1 VSREQGSKDTHY
13 LLSFVSKFLV
23 FATPCVVRAGGTIVA
38 ASLTHEG
45 DLAQGL
51 ALLCG
56 ANERTNLQ
64 LRAVLP
70 VL

>member
-1 VSREQGSKDTHY
+1 MYPV
-13 LLSFVSKFLV
+13 FVFSLFLV
-23 FATPCVVRAGGTIVA
+23 SATPCVVRAGGTIVA